1 MSTCIRKYFARGLC
15 ALLCVVYLSMTT
27 VVSVSASNKSEAQSQ
42 VGITFT
48 DEGKVSGNETNG
60 GKGSGSAIKDKNP
73 PKTGDTSGTYFYL
86 AILTISFG
94 GIVLITIRKSRK
106 EKHQIEKK

>member
-1 MSTCIRKYFARGLC
+1 MSMYIRKYFAKGLC

-42 VGITFT
+42 VGIAFT
-48 DEGKVSGNETNG
+48 DDGKDSGANTNG
-60 GKGSGSAIKDKNP
+60 GKGSGSGIKNP
-73 PKTGDTSGTYFYL
+73 PKTGDTSSTYFYL

-94 GIVLITIRKSRK
+94 GIVLITN
-106 EKHQIEKK
+106 KKKQKGETSN